1 MFPYSLRELG
11 RQFGEREKAH
21 EELSFDSSSGS
32 EVLGGVSSNDSSFVG
47 TLKRYFSETFAE
59 EVVAGFTD
67 PLASTDT
74 DSLKHGIS
82 LRQRCLLGDV
92 EPGFHLNSLET
103 KCREITS
110 STTSVKGMLNHLE
123 NLGHG
128 EISSVEGLNVNLLD
142 FQRQTL
148 KWALERE
155 NSPGGIQ
162 NLFWAKAPVLGGE
175 SEEIYYSPILNCFSR
190 NKPLLVRGGI
200 INEDRALGSA
210 TTSLALILQNPA
222 PSSPV
227 SGSDLN
233 QRRSAAKRKS
243 SSKWDFDSQLT
254 SSSPKRGSIISRGT
268 LVVCHVSTYDAWIS
282 EAKAKLQNPDLV
294 CKYYSPNRKRDS
306 MELAMYPIVVTTYN
320 VIKSDATYHAK
331 KSSDPDYCPPLEQI
345 RFWRVI
351 CEESHS
357 MPAGFESRIVSVHKW
372 LVSGDPVSDTFEN
385 LRHQLRFLGVD
396 SIDALF
402 DVFSKSAFV
411 HAGDPK
417 AINGSSSGRFGG
429 LLFFLRSIM
438 MRHTEGQTYIGTST
452 KITTLPGKS
461 EITID
466 VDFDAYEKGEY
477 EKLEAQARIIC
488 KLCVLNGLGVASTPV
503 QDQLSKKLAEL
514 RLTCSIYGAPE
525 KTKIVVA
532 ELQGSR
538 ETNPHG
544 KTIVFSQYYGTL
556 QAFRKELEQRDIHW
570 ADLSLDKSARER
582 SRAVNE
588 FQNDP
593 NTTVF
598 LLSPTTAALDIN
610 FLKASRIYFM
620 EPLLDQVLE
629 EQIVGS
635 VYRIGQKHP
644 VEIVHLAT
652 KNSIESR
659 ILQYCAQRPI
669 ASTNSTLNADDF
681 DFLFGLGSDNVEL

>member
-47 TLKRYFSETFAE
+47 TLNRYFFETLAQ
-59 EVVAGFTD
+59 EVVAGPQN

-74 DSLKHGIS
+74 DSLNHGIS
-82 LRQRCLLGDV
+82 LRLRCLLGDD
-92 EPGFHLNSLET
+92 EAGFHLKSLET
-103 KCREITS
+103 KCLEISS
-110 STTSVKGMLNHLE
+110 STTSIKGMLNHLE
-123 NLGHG
+123 NLGHD

-155 NSPGGIQ
+155 NTAGGIQ
-162 NLFWAKAPVLGGE
+162 NLFWAKVPFMGGE
-175 SEEIYYSPILNCFSR
+175 AEEIYYSPILNCFSR
-190 NKPLLVRGGI
+190 NMPQVVRGGI
-200 INEDRALGSA
+200 INEDKALGSA

-227 SGSDLN
+227 SGSDLK
-233 QRRSAAKRKS
+233 QRRSAGKRKS
-243 SSKWDFDSQLT
+243 ASKWDFNSQLT
-254 SSSPKRGSIISRGT
+254 SSSSKRGCIISRGT
-268 LVVCHVSTYDAWIS
+268 LVVCHPSTYDDWIS
-282 EAKAKLQNPDLV
+282 DAKAKLQDPDLV
-294 CKYYSPNRKRDS
+294 CKYYSPKRTRDP

-320 VIKSDATYHAK
+320 VMKSDATYHAK

-357 MPAGFESRIVSVHKW
+357 MPAGFGSRIVSVHKW
-372 LVSGDPVSDTFEN
+372 LVSDDPVSDTFEN
-385 LRHQLRFLGVD
+385 LRPQLRFLGVE
-396 SIDALF
+396 SIDAMF

-417 AINGSSSGRFGG
+417 AIQGSSSGGFGG

-438 MRHTEGQTYIGTST
+438 MRHTEGQTYRGTST
-452 KITTLPGKS
+452 KIATLPGKS
-461 EITID
+461 ERTID

-477 EKLEAQARIIC
+477 EKLEAHARTIFKI
-488 KLCVLNGLGVASTPV
+488 CVLNGLSVASTPV
-503 QDQLSKKLAEL
+503 QDQLSKELVDL

-532 ELQGSR
+532 ELQ
-538 ETNPHG
+538 ETDPHE
-544 KTIVFSQYYGTL
+544 KAIIFSQYSGTL
-556 QAFRKELEQRDIHW
+556 QALRRELEQKDIHSV
-570 ADLSLDKSARER
+570 DLSVDKSARER
-582 SRAVNE
+582 SRAVNN
-588 FQNDP
+588 FQYDP

-610 FLKASRIYFM
+610 FLKASRVYFI

-629 EQIVGS
+629 DQIVGG

-644 VEIVHLAT
+644 VEVVHLTT

-659 ILQYCAQRPI
+659 ILQLCAQRPI
-669 ASTNSTLNADDF
+669 ASTNSTLDADDF
-681 DFLFGLGSDNVEL
+681 DFLFGHGSDDVEL